1 MIQQYSIADT
11 FGIAAP
17 TAMTV
22 EGFMPEKNPY
32 VPVKKPYIFRKD
44 HLRDVLAFLGF
55 WVFPMAMVY
64 I

>member
-17 TAMTV
+17 TTMTV
-22 EGFMPEKNPY
+22 EGFMPEKTRMCLSKSRISFARIIY
-32 VPVKKPYIFRKD
+32 AMSS
-44 HLRDVLAFLGF
+44 LF
-55 WVFPMAMVY
+55 WVFPMAMVC